1 MCAGIGPSLCQF
13 FGTATETFDVQ
24 LGEDDRAWSTQNK
37 SILVL
42 GVLRKI
48 AYNMLQH
55 LRKSHVQVIS
65 ATGKA
70 SPRPWADLAERIRD
84 ALRDLHK
91 RLGPL
96 AVAWNRIG
104 THACGA
110 WAKLQLS
117 TS

>member
-1 MCAGIGPSLCQF
+1 M
-13 FGTATETFDVQ
+13 
-24 LGEDDRAWSTQNK
+24 GEDDRAWSTQNK

-84 ALRDLHK
+84 ALRSLYQ

-96 AVAWNRIG
+96 AAAWKRIG
-104 THACGA
+104 TRDACGA